1 MDRRLTGVTLVQDQQ
16 WPHQPSLVGALSMQ
30 IVWKLLSCPAAA
42 VVLQV
47 DAFRILPQP
56 KGIALSMQ
64 SSEVFPPKDTKPET
78 PFLVS
83 VSHNKF

>member
-16 WPHQPSLVGALSMQ
+16 WPHQPSPAGALSMQ
-30 IVWKLLSCPAAA
+30 IVWKLLSCPAA

-64 SSEVFPPKDTKPET
+64 SSEVFPPKDTET
-78 PFLVS
+78 EAPFLVT